1 MLEYHPPQRDLEFLL
16 FELFDVQRVWRD
28 APESA
33 EAFAEAFAELSDDL
47 VRAVLAEGGKLASE
61 VLAPVNPVG
70 DAEGCRFDGGRV
82 TTPRGFKEAF
92 AELAGGGWLGLS
104 GNPEYGGQ
112 GMPKV
117 LGCLLEEMFWA
128 ANPSLYLYGTLTVG
142 AAICIDTHG
151 SEAQKALY
159 LPKLY
164 AGTWSAAMALTEAH
178 AGSDL
183 GIMRTRAVPQADGSY
198 RITGNKIFITSGEH
212 DLAEN
217 IVHLVLAKLPDAP
230 AGSRG
235 ISLFIVPKFLP
246 DDEGEPGRRNDFAA
260 GAIERKMGIHGSAT
274 CVMNYDGATGYLVG
288 EENQGLAAMFT
299 MMNYERLS
307 VGLQGLGA
315 GAMAYQAAARY
326 AAERLQGRAPTGP
339 VNPDGPADPLLVH
352 PDVRRMLLTIRAL
365 TEGGRAFAMFVG
377 LQLDLGKHFGDAE
390 AQAFSELL
398 TPVAKA
404 FFTDRGFEC
413 AVLAQQ
419 VFGGHGYVAEWGVE
433 QLVRDTR
440 IAQIYEGTNGIQA
453 MDLVGRK
460 VLRDGGATLNRLLA
474 RLRQAPLPERYR
486 QPAEV
491 ALCRLERATA
501 SLLERARND
510 ADLPGAVAADYLD
523 LMGYTLYAWLW
534 ARMAGAAP
542 ADEFGEA
549 KRRTAEFYYA
559 RLLPRTLGLEQSIA
573 ADSGAVTGLDT
584 AAF

>member
-16 FELFDVQRVWRD
+16 FELFDVQRIWRD

-33 EAFAEAFAELSDDL
+33 ALFTELSEDL
-47 VRAVLAEGGKLASE
+47 VRAVLAEGGRLASE

-70 DAEGCRFDGGRV
+70 DAEGCRFDGGEV
-82 TTPRGFKEAF
+82 TTPRGFREAF

-104 GNPEYGGQ
+104 GNPDFGGQ
-112 GMPKV
+112 GMPKL

-164 AGTWSAAMALTEAH
+164 TGTWSAAMALTEAH

-246 DDEGEPGRRNDFAA
+246 DDQGAPGRRNDFAA

-274 CVMNYDGATGYLVG
+274 CVMNYDGATGHLVG

-315 GAMAYQAAARY
+315 GSAAYQAAAGY

-365 TEGGRAFAMFVG
+365 TEAGRAFAMFVG
-377 LQLDLGKHFGDAE
+377 LQLDLGKHFGDAQ

-404 FFTDRGFEC
+404 FLTDRGFEC

-419 VFGGHGYVAEWGVE
+419 VFGGHGYISEWGVE

-460 VLRDGGATLNRLLA
+460 VLRDGGATLTALLA
-474 RLRQAPLPERYR
+474 RLRQEPLPERFR
-486 QPAEV
+486 EPAEA
-491 ALCRLERATA
+491 ALSRLERVTA
-501 SLLERARND
+501 SLLERARDD
-510 ADLPGAVAADYLD
+510 ASLPGAVAADYLD
-523 LMGYTLYAWLW
+523 LVGYTLYAWLW

-542 ADEFGEA
+542 ADSFGDA
-549 KRRTAEFYYA
+549 KRQTADFYYA
-559 RLLPRTLGLEQSIA
+559 RLLPRALALEQSIA
-573 ADSGAVTGLDT
+573 ADSGAVTGLDA